1 MDKMDK
7 MLLFL
12 VCLVSQTFALNVYD
26 GNSQNVTEV
35 PLDIPTE
42 VKSVQLSYNS
52 ISNVSSDAFEDLYQ
66 VETITI
72 NYNLLGSFPNL
83 NVVAGTLDTLE
94 LTYNLITFV
103 DGELLNSLEKLTI
116 LDLSHNPIKTLP
128 MVSSKLSLVKFK
140 VQNLKL
146 SEPPVIEDKSK
157 LEVLTFGRNND
168 ITKIPHD
175 YFMDMPTLRVKYNIY
190 SIHIYLCV

>member
-1 MDKMDK
+1 MYTM
-7 MLLFL
+7 
-12 VCLVSQTFALNVYD
+12 VTTQTLTD
-26 GNSQNVTEV
+26 V

-52 ISNVSSDAFEDLYQ
+52 INNVSSDAFETLYQ

-72 NYNLLGSFPNL
+72 KYNLLGSFPNL
-83 NVVAGTLDTLE
+83 TVVAGTLDTLE

-103 DGELLNSLEKLTI
+103 EGELLNSLEKLTI

-128 MVSSKLSLVKFK
+128 VVSSKLSLVKFK
-140 VQNLKL
+140 VQNLEL

-168 ITKIPHD
+168 ISRIPDD
-175 YFMDMPTLRVKYNIY
+175 YFMDMTSLRVKYSIHSIYIYPCVDIY
-190 SIHIYLCV
+190 STRTKR